1 MRWRC
6 QRNLEHAR
14 QGLFER
20 GEDHY
25 ELAGGITTRMSF
37 EADDGVARYLEL
49 IFILRY
55 LEQIGNLSTN
65 LGEDTVLAFSKNP
78 TKR

>member
-1 MRWRC
+1 
-6 QRNLEHAR
+6 
-14 QGLFER
+14 
-20 GEDHY
+20 
-25 ELAGGITTRMSF
+25 MSF

-78 TKR
+78 TEPKDELA